1 MNLINSRNALPE
13 AAKHIQQTRCL
24 SYSRNA
30 YPVAEMPI
38 QQPSC
43 LFSRRKAYPTA
54 KMFDQKLSSLS
65 RKKSFLAKYRK
76 IPLWYS
82 SGSYKKIKPPPI
94 KIREFVRYY
103 WMKRL
108 VMKTMSGSATCIQ
121 TKTIDVTSSATSTQW
136 KKTVTQTTNLIQTLS
151 CVDTF

>member
-1 MNLINSRNALPE
+1 MQMNLINSRNALPE

-94 KIREFVRYY
+94 KIPRICKILLDE
-103 WMKRL
+103 
-108 VMKTMSGSATCIQ
+108 
-121 TKTIDVTSSATSTQW
+121 TSSDEDNEWFSYLYPDKDDRRNIFSYIYAMEEDSD
-136 KKTVTQTTNLIQTLS
+136 TNDEFDSNIIM
-151 CVDTF
+151 C

>member
-1 MNLINSRNALPE
+1 MQMNLINSRNALPE

-82 SGSYKKIKPPPI
+82 SGSYKKIKPPPF
-94 KIREFVRYY
+94 KIPRICKILLDETSSDEDNEWF
-103 WMKRL
+103 
-108 VMKTMSGSATCIQ
+108 
-121 TKTIDVTSSATSTQW
+121 DVTSSATSTQW